1 MFREYKTFAIFK
13 VSCLILLASLDSAE
27 LAKERVPSKCC
38 ALIDAQII
46 IRFFSLKMIA
56 FTPPSRSTQ
65 WVLA

>member
-13 VSCLILLASLDSAE
+13 VSCLILLSFLDSAE

-38 ALIDAQII
+38 SLIDTQII

-65 WVLA
+65 WVLV